1 MELTQVQKNE
11 LIENGFVI
19 IPQAVPQLMTD
30 RALRAIN
37 KSLGE
42 GIDPA
47 QLPKMRA
54 QSYCPELGDDPVV
67 VDLFQKTP
75 LQDLT
80 ESLLGEGNAQSNHAQ
95 IALRFPIAQD
105 PPRAPG
111 WHIDG
116 IPTATNGVAP
126 GALASFTMLVSVL
139 LSDVPHEN
147 MGNFTVW
154 PGSHRVLETYCR
166 EHGADS
172 ILTERPKLEM
182 APQQI
187 IGRKGDAVICHFQ
200 LGHGIAPNVSPHIRY
215 ALFFRMKHPQH
226 ESRKAETLS
235 NLWLEW
241 PGISGGSSGK
251 QEAVGA

>member
-1 MELTQVQKNE
+1 MELTQTQKNQ
-11 LIENGFVI
+11 LKDNGFVV

-30 RALRAIN
+30 KALHAIN
-37 KSLGE
+37 MSLGQE

-47 QLPKMRA
+47 KLPILRA

-67 VDLFQKTP
+67 VDLFRKTP
-75 LQDLT
+75 LADLT
-80 ESLLGEGNAQSNHAQ
+80 ESLLGEGNAQCGHAQ

-116 IPTATNGVAP
+116 IPTSTNGVPP
-126 GALASFTMLVSVL
+126 GGLASFTMLVAVL

-154 PGSHRVLETYCR
+154 PGSHQVIESFCR
-166 EHGADS
+166 EHGGDS
-172 ILTERPKLEM
+172 LLSQNPQLEM

-187 IGRKGDAVICHFQ
+187 VGRKGDAVICHFQ
-200 LGHGIAPNVSPHIRY
+200 LAHGIAPNVSPHIRY
-215 ALFFRMKHPQH
+215 TTFFRLKHPAH
-226 ESRKAETLS
+226 ESHKVEALS
-235 NLWLEW
+235 DLWLEW
-241 PGISGGSSGK
+241 PGLSGDSRQRAGGS
-251 QEAVGA
+251 